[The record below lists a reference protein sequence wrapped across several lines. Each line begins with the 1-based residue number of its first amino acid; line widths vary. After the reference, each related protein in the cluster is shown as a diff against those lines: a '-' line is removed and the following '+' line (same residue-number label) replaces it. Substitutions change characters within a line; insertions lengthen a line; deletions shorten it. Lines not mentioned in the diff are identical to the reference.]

1 MKEGTYQTLVALIE
15 KHYWAPKDG
24 FSKTTTIADDLGIDG
39 PDGIELM
46 QLVATEFDLQMDDF
60 NWVKYF
66 TPDGCN
72 PFILLLRPW
81 RHKMSQR
88 WIEFFQFDLFCGKA
102 PLTLQHI
109 CECIGAGRWFDD
121 PQLQVERIETE
132 SGPRK

>member
-1 MKEGTYQTLVALIE
+1 MKEVTYQTLVALIE
-15 KHYWAPKDG
+15 KHYSAPKNG
-24 FSKTTTIADDLGIDG
+24 FSNTTTIAGDLGIDG

-60 NWVKYF
+60 DWVKYF

-72 PFILLLRPW
+72 PFIPLLWPL

-88 WIEFFQFDLFCGKA
+88 WIEFFQLDLFCEKA

-109 CECIGAGRWFDD
+109 SDCIDAGRWLDEY
-121 PQLQVERIETE
+121 PE
-132 SGPRK
+132 